1 MLYENTGSYT
11 PDMAAEIDTPEEIAA
26 DDYGVGIRVARQILK
41 DRQDAVR
48 RNQAETLAG
57 VIGMLLHAK
66 NHRITIRCLALAF
79 GFDSMNGYH
88 SQSEVAKEEGVTRA
102 LISHYVLG
110 WRDFLAGTTTSFDCT
125 KFRKKQTTRE
135 TFRKAASSSF
145 IAAKEAAKQKYK
157 TDTKPCN

>member
-1 MLYENTGSYT
+1 MLYENSGSYT
-11 PDMAAEIDTPEEIAA
+11 PDMAAAIDSPEELAA

-110 WRDFLAGTTTSFDCT
+110 WRDFLAGGTSFDCT